1 MRGILMPYKES
12 NITRQSEQTHFAFP
26 FWVSAS
32 PRSLSEVCEN
42 QTWQRSG
49 TRFSHRNFSPRPR
62 AQVSGPSPIALCT
75 NPSQRRLLIC
85 SFPCIYP
92 FSPVW
97 QGPENIS
104 MRALL
109 GLFGIFQTFAQT
121 LKLCLKYITYCHRGV
136 TVNF

>member
-12 NITRQSEQTHFAFP
+12 DIMRESEQTRFAFP
-26 FWVSAS
+26 CWVSAS

-42 QTWQRSG
+42 QTWQRSW
-49 TRFSHRNFSPRPR
+49 TRFSHRNLSPRPR
-62 AQVSGPSPIALCT
+62 AQVPGPSPIALCA
-75 NPSQRRLLIC
+75 NPSRRRLLIC
-85 SFPCIYP
+85 SFLCIYP
-92 FSPVW
+92 FSPAW

-121 LKLCLKYITYCHRGV
+121 LKLCLKYITCCHTGV
-136 TVNF
+136 TVKF